1 MAAAAVADQLDKDVW
16 PLSKSRAKSPEPIVH
31 LFPQTVPI
39 FWPLD
44 RSAQEPGDGTRPT
57 RFPIPGS
64 IVVPRCRGWP
74 IFYSL
79 RQSQEATCRTWLGQ
93 VWLRAPSS
101 THRLGQV
108 WLRAPKST
116 HQCSAPSIDEAH
128 N

>member
-16 PLSKSRAKSPEPIVH
+16 PLSKSQAKSPEPIVH

-93 VWLRAPSS
+93 VAQS
-101 THRLGQV
+101 TEQHTSVGAGLAQ
-108 WLRAPKST
+108 ST
-116 HQCSAPSIDEAH
+116 EEHTSVFGPVDRRST
-128 N
+128 